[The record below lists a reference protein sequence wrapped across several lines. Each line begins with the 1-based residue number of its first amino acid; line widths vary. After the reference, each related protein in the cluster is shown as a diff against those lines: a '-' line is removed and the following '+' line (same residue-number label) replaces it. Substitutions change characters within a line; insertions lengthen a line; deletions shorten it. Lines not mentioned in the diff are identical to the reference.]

1 MTAIRSFPDAP
12 MAHRAGPAVPLRLRL
27 RLRLR
32 TWGAQLWRTLQRA
45 GQRRAAFELYALAGQ
60 HACTAPMLA
69 RDLEAAAAEC
79 LKASNRLERNRP

>member
-12 MAHRAGPAVPLRLRL
+12 MAHRAGPAVPL

>member
-12 MAHRAGPAVPLRLRL
+12 MAHRAGPAVP
-27 RLRLR
+27 LRLR